1 MGTGE
6 SLKSTLLLIL
16 LLSLSCAKNSDD
28 SVTSP
33 TNIDMDKMRWNLS
46 EFPILLKVSANLDVP
61 SQNIVSDVMDVW
73 EAAAN
78 INFFNPTEITPALNF
93 TKLSDYYYRDKSV
106 NGVYLATNE
115 VDELGEDSLAV
126 TQIFFTRSTDSSL
139 NTYYHIIHT
148 DIVLNGFHYNFST
161 DSHDNTTYYL
171 LTLVLHEMGH
181 VLGLGHKGS
190 GIMYPYMS
198 TDDKQDGLS
207 SYDTGLINSKYNPA
221 NPFIAGLEADSTSE
235 LIGVEVEERILLHL
249 PASRVFSNRI
259 LANSFQKKIR

>member
-1 MGTGE
+1 MGE
-6 SLKSTLLLIL
+6 SLKSTLFFL
-16 LLSLSCAKNSDD
+16 LLLCFSCAKNSDD
-28 SVTSP
+28 AVTTP
-33 TNIDMDKMRWNLS
+33 TNIDMDKMRWNIS
-46 EFPILLKVSANLDVP
+46 EFPIQLKVSDNLDGT

-78 INFFNPTEITPALNF
+78 INFFNATEITPTLNF

-115 VDELGEDSLAV
+115 VDELGEESLAV
-126 TQIFFTRSTDSSL
+126 TQIFFTRSTDSFS

-161 DSHDNTTYYL
+161 DIQDNATYYL

-181 VLGLGHKGS
+181 VLGLGHKSS

-198 TDDKQDGLS
+198 TDDKQDSLS
-207 SYDTGLINSKYNPA
+207 SYDVELINSKYNPA
-221 NPFIAGLEADSTSE
+221 NSFIAGIQPDSSSE
-235 LIGVEVEERILLHL
+235 ILGEEIEERILLHL
-249 PASRVFSNRI
+249 PAARVLSNRI
-259 LANSFQKKIR
+259 LANSFQKKLR

>member
-1 MGTGE
+1 MGE
-6 SLKSTLLLIL
+6 SLKPTLFLFLLLCF
-16 LLSLSCAKNSDD
+16 SCAKNSDD

-33 TNIDMDKMRWNLS
+33 TTIDMDKMRWNLS
-46 EFPILLKVSANLDVP
+46 EFPIQLKVSDNLDVP

-78 INFFNPTEITPALNF
+78 INFFNATEITPALNF
-93 TKLSDYYYRDKSV
+93 TKLSDYYYRDKVV
-106 NGVYLATNE
+106 NGVYLTSNE
-115 VDELGEDSLAV
+115 VDELGEESLAV
-126 TQIFFTRSTDSSL
+126 TQIFFTRSTDFSL

-161 DSHDNTTYYL
+161 DSQNNTTYYL

-181 VLGLGHKGS
+181 VLGLGHKSS

-198 TDDKQDGLS
+198 TDDKQDSLS
-207 SYDTGLINSKYNPA
+207 SYDVGLINSKYNPA
-221 NPFIAGLEADSTSE
+221 NSFIAGIQPESSSE
-235 LIGVEVEERILLHL
+235 ILGVEVEERILLHL

-259 LANSFQKKIR
+259 LANSIQKKIR